1 MRILHG
7 ECYCPTV
14 DTVYAPWR
22 SENFRITCDD
32 DKYHKWQSHFHS
44 SLLIEKSSKFITS
57 TTKVDRK
64 QLYYT
69 MYVHTIPYTTEV
81 YGLSISAILYGRW
94 TYQLRSYKFLS
105 LIMPNNKIN
114 RKKIPS
120 ADALLI
126 SNEQWWNGSCFF
138 FATLSE
144 YNNISYNWTK
154 KHGFHAMTNEFT
166 FSTKTD
172 SLLPVNIFMLWNV
185 FLLCV

>member
-57 TTKVDRK
+57 TTKVDGK

-69 MYVHTIPYTTEV
+69 VYVHTIPYHTPQKFMD
-81 YGLSISAILYGRW
+81 YLSQQFYTADERINFDHINFYRLLCQTIKSIEKRFQVLTHYW
-94 TYQLRSYKFLS
+94 FQ
-105 LIMPNNKIN
+105 MNN
-114 RKKIPS
+114 
-120 ADALLI
+120 DGTVH
-126 SNEQWWNGSCFF
+126 EFF

-154 KHGFHAMTNEFT
+154 KTR
-166 FSTKTD
+166 FSCND
-172 SLLPVNIFMLWNV
+172 
-185 FLLCV
+185 